1 MNIVYKGTMLV
12 ENSQLKAFK
21 SNVPFLPIKSFKSSK
36 ILLGVNFLF
45 LFLYKMDIPNKL
57 DANKTLSFFFI
68 PISLKIFLKLSS
80 MEVNIALNAEINL
93 TFKY

>member
-1 MNIVYKGTMLV
+1 
-12 ENSQLKAFK
+12 
-21 SNVPFLPIKSFKSSK
+21 
-36 ILLGVNFLF
+36 LF